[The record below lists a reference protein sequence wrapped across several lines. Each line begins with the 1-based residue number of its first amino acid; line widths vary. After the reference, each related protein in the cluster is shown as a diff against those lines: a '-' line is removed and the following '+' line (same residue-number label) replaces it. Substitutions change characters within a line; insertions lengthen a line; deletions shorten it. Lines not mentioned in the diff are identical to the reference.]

1 MTHCWYIY
9 SQLDV
14 PAVVIHRCPCGNALS
29 TGSYVSTSNPGFRC
43 HNLLSFILQIQII
56 TMRVVVA
63 VAVATPPTIDGVE
76 DIVAQ
81 FKSPNR
87 ALWESE
93 EFLFAQALAIQFVFP
108 RTCDV
113 EFHGCFPFS
122 VLLLQLSIFEGGALN
137 LSSIQL

>member
-1 MTHCWYIY
+1 
-9 SQLDV
+9 V
-14 PAVVIHRCPCGNALS
+14 FVVFVVFAAAFAVVFA
-29 TGSYVSTSNPGFRC
+29 
-43 HNLLSFILQIQII
+43 
-56 TMRVVVA
+56 A
-63 VAVATPPTIDGVE
+63 ATTTPSTIDSVQ

-81 FKSPNR
+81 VKSPNR
-87 ALWESE
+87 VLRESE
-93 EFLFAQALAIQFVFP
+93 EFLFAQVQAIQFVFP